1 LIISSEFLTSTENVT
16 AKKHFYS
23 GYLLFILSWIF
34 IFVSIQPL
42 NAQKK
47 PVNDSAR
54 IVKHS
59 PKLATAMSAVVP
71 GLGQVYNR
79 KYWKPPLIY
88 AVFGVLTY
96 FYITNHKEYKIFKDE
111 YGYRINHDTT
121 RIDPKYAG
129 YNNDNIILIRDYYR
143 RNVEITLI
151 IAGVWYILNIID
163 ANVDAHLFTYDI
175 SDKLSMKLEPD
186 IKHIGYSQ
194 NNKFAGGMKLT
205 LRF

>member
-1 LIISSEFLTSTENVT
+1 VT
-16 AKKHFYS
+16 ALKHFYP
-23 GYLLFILSWIF
+23 GITLLICSLIF
-34 IFVSIQPL
+34 TLAFSQPL
-42 NAQKK
+42 SAQKK
-47 PVNDSAR
+47 TNNDSIR
-54 IVKHS
+54 KVKHS

-79 KYWKPPLIY
+79 KYWKPPLVY

-96 FYITNHKEYKIFKDE
+96 FYITNHKEYKLYKDE
-111 YGYRINHDTT
+111 YGFRVNHDTASFN
-121 RIDPKYAG
+121 PKLAG

-175 SDKLSMKLEPD
+175 TDKLSMKLEPD
-186 IKHIGYSQ
+186 ISRFRYLPNSKLT
-194 NNKFAGGMKLT
+194 GGVRLT